1 MATIVTA
8 FFDIGRE
15 QNGDGRKLADYLAWI
30 NKTLQLNCNL
40 YIATEERFR
49 TFFEENRPSA
59 YKDKTFI
66 KIIQLSDSHY
76 YRYLDQMRAIVG
88 TPEYKARIAYPN
100 RVECVLPEYNVI
112 QYSKFDYLR
121 MAIEAN
127 PFKSEYF
134 FWLDAGASRFFQH
147 IDASNPFPSPL
158 GLNNIKSSGNLFI
171 AQGRIDLATY
181 QFDESQFI
189 WTADNLIFGGMF
201 GGKADIVI
209 EIGTLL
215 DQVFVEKM
223 LGQGNVNNEQLALA
237 LIWNKNRDKFA
248 LCRDRQQQIALL
260 AILGQQ

>member
-1 MATIVTA
+1 
-8 FFDIGRE
+8 
-15 QNGDGRKLADYLAWI
+15 
-30 NKTLQLNCNL
+30 
-40 YIATEERFR
+40 
-49 TFFEENRPSA
+49 
-59 YKDKTFI
+59 
-66 KIIQLSDSHY
+66 
-76 YRYLDQMRAIVG
+76 
-88 TPEYKARIAYPN
+88 
-100 RVECVLPEYNVI
+100 
-112 QYSKFDYLR
+112 

-127 PFKSEYF
+127 PFKNEYF

-147 IDASNPFPSPL
+147 IDASNPFPSPS
-158 GLNNIKSSGNLFI
+158 GLNNIKSSGNRFI

-223 LGQGNVNNEQLALA
+223 LDQGNVNNEQLALA
-237 LIWNKNRDKFA
+237 LIWNKNRDNFA